1 MTPLPVCI
9 KCRAI
14 RTSRPDQVCWECMDQ
29 KKLRYD
35 RDVLHSCPKLGKG
48 IIIDTSK
55 TKSCLS
61 CGFQVH
67 KLAIRTSKHTKV
79 VMACHFIPVV
89 IIILLTY
96 LTDIDWLHILAIAL
110 PMNLTAFFAGRWMIA
125 QNSVDWHNAMTQE
138 SFNWNMRKR

>member
-14 RTSRPDQVCWECMDQ
+14 RTANIDQICGECQDT

-48 IIIDTSK
+48 IIIDTHQ

-61 CGFQVH
+61 CGFKVH
-67 KLAIRTSKHTKV
+67 KLAIKSHKHFKPLLI
-79 VMACHFIPVV
+79 CHFIPSAL
-89 IIILLTY
+89 IISLILFS
-96 LTDIDWLHILAIAL
+96 DIDTMHILAMGL
-110 PMNLTAFFAGRWMIA
+110 PLHLITYFAARWQIA
-125 QNSVDWHNAMTQE
+125 QNSVDWHNAMAQE